1 MFYKTYTLTT
11 QPFYDR
17 VCQCYKNIVMIN
29 TMPEGPLQ
37 KLVKRTQLPPLSPFQ
52 QSTPCNP
59 IPNCGLALS
68 SLQGFG
74 CNTGCSTNYMTPNE
88 IPDLFGFLTMNG
100 YNINTNVT
108 HMMNTSDV
116 KLTNRRIICFI
127 NYIGNTNNPFNN
139 NNIGGCEMMDTF

>member
-29 TMPEGPLQ
+29 VVPDGPLKQ
-37 KLVKRTQLPPLSPFQ
+37 LVMRTQLPPLSPFQ

-59 IPNCGLALS
+59 IPTCGLALI
-68 SLQGFG
+68 SLKGLSFG
-74 CNTGCSTNYMTPNE
+74 CNSCSTNYMTPDE

-100 YNINTNVT
+100 YNINTSVT

-116 KLTNRRIICFI
+116 KLTSRRIICFI
-127 NYIGNTNNPFNN
+127 NYMGNQNNPFNMPP
-139 NNIGGCEMMDTF
+139 EMMDTI